1 MFGLKPKARLADGD
15 LIEVGGAPV
24 RLKVSARARRI
35 SLSLDPRA
43 REVIATAPTTRRL
56 AEALR
61 FAEAREAWII
71 ARLKALPAPRPFHPG
86 ATITLAGAPCRLERA
101 AMRIKPR
108 LIPATAEEPVRL
120 LASGEGEAFARAV
133 ERALR
138 AEALRVLSERT
149 RLHVEAL
156 AQPLPQVTVADARG
170 RWGSCKPA
178 HRGEAARIRYNWR
191 LVLAPPWVLDYVAA
205 HECAHLIEANHS
217 PAYWAV
223 VRQIYPEFA
232 KARAWLRRHGETLH
246 AHGTYAF

>member
-1 MFGLKPKARLADGD
+1 VFGLKPKARLADGD
-15 LIEVGGAPV
+15 LVEVAGAPV
-24 RLKVSARARRI
+24 RLRVSARSRRI
-35 SLSLDPRA
+35 SLKLDSKA
-43 REVIATAPTTRRL
+43 REVIATAPTARRL

-61 FAEAREAWII
+61 FAQAREAWIF
-71 ARLKALPAPRPFHPG
+71 ARLQALPDARPFHPG
-86 ATITLAGAPCRLERA
+86 AVIMLAGAPCRLERA

-108 LIPATAEEPVRL
+108 LIPATPDEPARL
-120 LASGEGEAFARAV
+120 LASGEGEAYARAV
-133 ERALR
+133 ERTLR

-149 RLHVEAL
+149 ELHAAAL
-156 AQPLPQVTVADARG
+156 AQPTPQVAVADARG

-191 LVLAPPWVLDYVAA
+191 LILAPPWVLDYVAA

-232 KARAWLRRHGETLH
+232 KARSWLRRHGEALH
-246 AHGTYAF
+246 AHGGAPD

>member
-1 MFGLKPKARLADGD
+1 MFGLKPKTRLADGD
-15 LIEVGGAPV
+15 LYEVGGAPV
-24 RLKVSARARRI
+24 RLRVSARARRI
-35 SLSLDPRA
+35 SLKLDPKA
-43 REVIATAPTTRRL
+43 REVIATAPSLRQL

-61 FAEAREAWII
+61 FAETREGWMI
-71 ARLKALPAPRPFHPG
+71 ARLRALPAPQPFHPG
-86 ATITLAGAPCRLERA
+86 AVIALSGAPCRLERA

-108 LIPATAEEPVRL
+108 LIPATAEEPARL
-120 LASGEGEAFARAV
+120 LASGEGEAYARAV

-138 AEALRVLSERT
+138 TEALRVLSERT
-149 RLHVEAL
+149 NTHAAAL
-156 AQPLPQVTVADARG
+156 NQPMPQVAVADARG

-191 LVLAPPWVLDYVAA
+191 LILAPPWVLDYVAA

-232 KARAWLRRHGETLH
+232 KARAWLRRHGEALH
-246 AHGTYAF
+246 AHGAA

>member
-1 MFGLKPKARLADGD
+1 VFGLKPKTRLADGD

-24 RLKVSARARRI
+24 RLRVNARARRI
-35 SLSLDPRA
+35 SLKLDPKA
-43 REVIATAPTTRRL
+43 REVIATAPTARQL

-61 FAEAREAWII
+61 FAETRSSWIMARVA
-71 ARLKALPAPRPFHPG
+71 ALPAPQPFHPG
-86 ATITLAGAPCRLERA
+86 AVIELAGAACRLERA

-108 LIPATAEEPVRL
+108 LIPATGEEPARL
-120 LASGEGEAFARAV
+120 LASGEGEAYARAV
-133 ERALR
+133 ARALR

-149 RLHVEAL
+149 RVHAEAL
-156 AQPLPQVTVADARG
+156 NQPMPQVAVADARG

-178 HRGEAARIRYNWR
+178 HRGEVARIRYNWR
-191 LVLAPPWVLDYVAA
+191 LILAPPWVLDYVAA

-246 AHGTYAF
+246 AYGTYTS

>member
-1 MFGLKPKARLADGD
+1 MFGLKPKTRLADGD
-15 LIEVGGAPV
+15 LVEVDGASV
-24 RLKVSARARRI
+24 RLKVNSRARRI
-35 SLSLDPRA
+35 SLKIDSKA
-43 REVIATAPTTRRL
+43 REVIATAPSARQL

-61 FAEAREAWII
+61 FAEAREDWIL
-71 ARLKALPAPRPFHPG
+71 ARLAALPAPRPFHPG
-86 ATITLAGAPCRLERA
+86 AVITLAGAPCRLERA
-101 AMRIKPR
+101 AMRIKAR
-108 LIPATAEEPVRL
+108 LIPATGDEPARL
-120 LASGEGEAFARAV
+120 LASGEGEVFARAV

-149 RLHVEAL
+149 QAHAIAL
-156 AQPLPQVTVADARG
+156 AQPLPQIAVADARG

-191 LVLAPPWVLDYVAA
+191 LILAPPWVLDYVAA

-232 KARAWLRRHGETLH
+232 KARAWLRRHGEALH
-246 AHGTYAF
+246 AHGGYAL